1 MELTHEQ
8 RHFLVF
14 AMEAASEE
22 MFSNP
27 NEFNQEDWDALAHF
41 RRVAA
46 EDLEAD
52 WAARRSI
59 LRELIHQFEDYV
71 HSSELTDAELREL
84 DWFREM
90 SAEPGR

>member
-14 AMEAASEE
+14 ALATAKEVML
-22 MFSNP
+22 SNAG
-27 NEFNQEDWDALAHF
+27 EFNQEDWDALAHF

-59 LRELIHQFEDYV
+59 LREMIHQFEDYV
-71 HSSELTDAELREL
+71 HSPGLTDAELREL

-90 SAEPGR
+90 SAETGR